1 MKKFFSILIAI
12 LLMVAGYIVFDNSC
26 VCVTK
31 YSVESEKIPSEF
43 NGYKI
48 ALLTDFH
55 NEDCYKKIIK
65 KMEEQEPDIICIVGD
80 LVNMDTEDFTNTEA
94 LIQGITE
101 VAPVYYVNGNH
112 EQSNMILNGYDKP
125 EIYDILQT
133 YDVTILENQNVV
145 LEKSGAKINL
155 TGYMDN
161 NFDDENTYFEDK
173 AKTELTAISDT
184 FDSTLYTICLIHR
197 GQYFD
202 YLSEMPY
209 YDLYLSGHLH
219 GGLIN
224 IKPVRDM
231 ILEKHVGTSKYCKGM
246 YSENDKTAIISAG
259 IANDD
264 GIPRILNT
272 PEFVMV
278 ELKSK

>member
-1 MKKFFSILIAI
+1 MKKFFLILIVLLLI
-12 LLMVAGYIVFDNSC
+12 LTGYIVLDNNR

-65 KMEEQEPDIICIVGD
+65 KMKAQEPDIICIVGD
-80 LVNMDTEDFTNTEA
+80 LVSMHTEDFTNAEE
-94 LIQGITE
+94 LIKGITE
-101 VAPVYYVNGNH
+101 VAPLYYVYGNH

-125 EIYDILQT
+125 QIYDVLQN

-161 NFDDENTYFEDK
+161 IYDDTSERYKEK
-173 AKTELTAISDT
+173 AKNDLTSISKT
-184 FDSTLYTICLIHR
+184 FDNSLYTICLIHR

-224 IKPVRDM
+224 IKPVRDT
-231 ILEKHVGTSKYCKGM
+231 ILEKHVGTSKYSKGM
-246 YSENDKTAIISAG
+246 YSENEKTAIISAG

-272 PEFVMV
+272 PEIVMV

>member
-1 MKKFFSILIAI
+1 MKKIFLIFIIVLLIA
-12 LLMVAGYIVFDNSC
+12 AGYTVFDNNR
-26 VCVTK
+26 VVTTK
-31 YSVESEKIPSEF
+31 YSVSSDKIPPEF

-55 NEDCYKKIIK
+55 NESCYKKVIK
-65 KMEEQEPDIICIVGD
+65 KMKAQKPDIICIAGD
-80 LVNMDTEDFTNTEA
+80 IVNMNTTDYTNTEE
-94 LIQGITE
+94 LLRGLTPI
-101 VAPVYYVNGNH
+101 APVYYVYGNH
-112 EQSNMILNGYDKP
+112 EQNNMILNNYDKP
-125 EIYDILQT
+125 EIYNILCD
-133 YDVTILENQNVV
+133 YGVTILENENVV

-161 NFDDENTYFEDK
+161 NFDDTNTYFKEK
-173 AKTELTAISDT
+173 AKRELTSISKS
-184 FDSTLYTICLIHR
+184 FDSSLYTICLIHR

-224 IKPVRDM
+224 IGPIRDM
-231 ILEKHVGTSKYCKGM
+231 ILEKHVGTSKYSKGM
-246 YSENDKTAIISAG
+246 YTENGKTEIISAG

-272 PEFVMV
+272 PEIVIA
-278 ELKSK
+278 ELLTK

>member
-1 MKKFFSILIAI
+1 MKRIFTAFLIVILIA
-12 LLMVAGYIVFDNSC
+12 VGYVLFDNSR
-26 VCVTK
+26 VVTTQ
-31 YSVESEKIPSEF
+31 YSVKSDKIPSEF

-55 NEDCYKKIIK
+55 NESCYEKVIKKIGAA
-65 KMEEQEPDIICIVGD
+65 EPDIICVIGD
-80 LVNMDTEDFTNTEA
+80 LVNMNTADYTNTIE
-94 LIQGITE
+94 LLKGITQI
-101 VAPVYYVNGNH
+101 APVYYVYGNH
-112 EQSNMILNGYDKP
+112 EQNNMILNKYDKP
-125 EIYDILQT
+125 EIYNILCD
-133 YDVTILENQNVV
+133 YGVTVLENENVI
-145 LEKSGAKINL
+145 LEKSGVKINL

-161 NFDDENTYFEDK
+161 NFDDVNTYFKDK
-173 AKTELTAISDT
+173 AKKELTSISKS
-184 FDSTLYTICLIHR
+184 FDRSLYTICLIHR

-224 IKPVRDM
+224 IKPIRDM
-231 ILEKHVGTSKYCKGM
+231 ILEKHVGTSQYCKGM
-246 YSENDKTAIISAG
+246 YTENGKTEIISAG

-272 PEFVMV
+272 PEIVIA
-278 ELKSK
+278 ELLTK